1 MDQNVIATYGTLLGT
16 LATAIATFA
25 LWRVTGVLAVETRR
39 MADASAQPQVV
50 ANIVPNLWTTI
61 HLDINVENT
70 GNATAFDIEISFDPP
85 LENGEARTGDT
96 PIPFQRISLLKPG
109 QSMTSYLSDVG
120 DYLDRSFE
128 VRVSWKLKPDAH
140 DRQYLSYWLN
150 MSDYKGVSYLG
161 SRDPNIQ
168 IAEQI
173 KKLRDDWKNIASG
186 FKKVRADV
194 FTTEDRQREEEIFKE
209 RFERERA
216 ATPLSENEET

>member
-1 MDQNVIATYGTLLGT
+1 MDQSTIATYGTLLGT
-16 LATAIATFA
+16 FATAIATFA
-25 LWRVTGVLAVETRR
+25 LWRVTGVLAVETKR

-50 ANIVPNLWTTI
+50 ANIVPNQWSTI

-85 LENGEARTGDT
+85 LENGEARSGNT

-120 DYLDRSFE
+120 DYLDKSFE
-128 VRVSWKLKPDAH
+128 VRVSWKLMPDATNREH
-140 DRQYLSYWLN
+140 LSYWLN

-168 IAEQI
+168 IAEQVRMI
-173 KKLRDDWKNIASG
+173 RDDWKSVASG
-186 FKKVRADV
+186 SKKVRADV
-194 FTTEDRQREEEIFKE
+194 FTSEDRQREEEILEARFK
-209 RFERERA
+209 REREA
-216 ATPLSENEET
+216 KPLPENEPT